1 MFCWKTQGS
10 GIHVDVALTC
20 KTYVKI
26 IADHIH
32 PFRVIVFPDGSRL
45 IQHDNAAYYTAKT
58 EQNGFRNG
66 LRIMMNNSR
75 CYLGLQIP
83 QTDWATMGFAGQ
95 TNLID
100 RDPTS

>member
-1 MFCWKTQGS
+1 MFCWETQGF

-26 IADHIH
+26 VADHIN
-32 PFRVIVFPDGSRL
+32 PFRVIVFPDGSGL
-45 IQHDNAAYYTAKT
+45 IQHDNAPCYTAKT
-58 EQNGFRNG
+58 EQNG

-75 CYLGLQIP
+75 CCLGLQIP
-83 QTDWATMGFAGQ
+83 QTDWATMGCAGP